1 MENGIPKIKK
11 SLPETIKCGAY
22 KPTFQYITQAE
33 KDNEVIVKAD
43 DCGSM
48 YLYEFRYNMY
58 QKLSEDKLATSL
70 SAENDVEI
78 K

>member
-1 MENGIPKIKK
+1 
-11 SLPETIKCGAY
+11 
-22 KPTFQYITQAE
+22 
-33 KDNEVIVKAD
+33 VKAD

-70 SAENDVEI
+70 SAENTVEI
-78 K
+78 KSMNKMNKK